1 MNLIQ
6 LIFVLGLIVALAS
19 SHLTGWTSWHTVL
32 AFLVA
37 AVLLGWIARAGP
49 QS

>member
-6 LIFVLGLIVALAS
+6 LLFVLVLIVALAS
-19 SHLTGWTSWHTVL
+19 SSLTGWTAGHTVL

-37 AVLLGWIARAGP
+37 AVLLGWIARAGA
-49 QS
+49 S